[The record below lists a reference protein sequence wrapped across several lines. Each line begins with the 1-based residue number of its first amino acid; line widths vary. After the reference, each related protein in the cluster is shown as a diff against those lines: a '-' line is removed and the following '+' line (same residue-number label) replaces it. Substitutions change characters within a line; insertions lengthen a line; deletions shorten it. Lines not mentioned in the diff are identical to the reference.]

1 MAVEPSYRDETLKVE
16 PKGIEPVRDEER
28 HGRAFNVF
36 TLWWGANV
44 EFATLAVGA
53 LAVVFGL
60 SFSQAL
66 IAIVVANVV
75 GAALLG
81 LLSLFGVHLGV
92 PQMIQSRKP
101 FGYFGNFAPGIL
113 NFIAG
118 SMWFAVN
125 TVLGVYA
132 LQWLTGMPFT
142 VALLLMA
149 LIQVAIAIYGYNMI
163 HTVERWMAIVLT
175 AVFLVVTYY
184 AVTEAHWNLA
194 FSAKAAG
201 AMGPTGAFILM
212 FSVVFSYLLG
222 WMAFASDYTRYLPKG
237 TSPRKV
243 WGNAFWSLLIS
254 CVWLEFLGLALAT
267 VKPIFGPTDLVTG
280 VVPHAVAVITMIAVM
295 IGTVTAN
302 VLNIYSGALSA
313 LVVNVPIKRW
323 QSALIVGIIGTIVAF
338 IAGSAS
344 SFLTNFQNFLFLLGY
359 WIAPWVAV
367 VLVDYFFV
375 QNRHYET
382 AVFYDRSRG
391 FRPGFWAWLVAV
403 ILSVPFMNQAMFA
416 GPLAKAVPGLGDI
429 TYYVSFVLAGVF
441 CLWWGKREAAGES
454 AGPVPAKDPVEARAR

>member
-1 MAVEPSYRDETLKVE
+1 MAVETESYREEVLKVE
-16 PKGIEPVRDEER
+16 PKGIEPVRDTER
-28 HGRAFNVF
+28 HGRPFNIF

-53 LAVVFGL
+53 LAIVFGL
-60 SFSQAL
+60 SFTQAI
-66 IAIVVANVV
+66 IAIVIANVA

-101 FGYFGNFAPGIL
+101 FGFFGNFAPGIL
-113 NFIAG
+113 NFVAG
-118 SMWFAVN
+118 CAWFAVN

-132 LQWLTGMPFT
+132 LQWLTGMPFA

-149 LIQVAIAIYGYNMI
+149 AIQVIIAIYGYNMI
-163 HTVERWMAIVLT
+163 HTVERWMSIILT
-175 AVFLVVTYY
+175 AVFLIVTYY
-184 AVTEAHWNLA
+184 AISHANFAMA
-194 FSAKAAG
+194 FSAKTAGPAG
-201 AMGPTGAFILM
+201 AVGSFILM

-222 WMAFASDYTRYLPKG
+222 WMAFSSDYTRYLPSQ
-237 TSPRKV
+237 TAHRKV

-254 CVWLEFLGLALAT
+254 CIWLEFLGLALAT
-267 VKPIFGPTDLVTG
+267 VKPIFVPTDLVTG
-280 VVPHAVAVITMIAVM
+280 IVPHAVAVITMIAVM

-323 QSALIVGIIGTIVAF
+323 QSALVVGIIGTVVGF
-338 IAGSAS
+338 IAGNAS
-344 SFLTNFQNFLFLLGY
+344 SFLSNFQNFLFLLGY

-367 VLVDYFFV
+367 VLVDYFFI
-375 QNRHYET
+375 QKRQYKT
-382 AVFYDRSRG
+382 GIFYDARRG
-391 FRPGFWAWLVAV
+391 LRPGFWAWLLAIV
-403 ILSVPFMNQAMFA
+403 ISIPFMNQAIFA

-429 TYYVSFVLAGVF
+429 TYYVSFVLAGLF
-441 CLWWGKREAAGES
+441 YLWWGRREEGAELS
-454 AGPVPAKDPVEARAR
+454 A